1 MSLFKSE
8 TTHKSGADYLVA
20 LSDKE
25 MTGTAIDMVKPT
37 ALPRSD
43 DGKMQRII
51 FAFDIDGT
59 LIKNGSTDRQ
69 HGLVNDGDVPIVH
82 QINTLIV
89 LSTYK
94 NIRIVVWSGG
104 GKQYAEMWGK
114 RLCIDTYVWKYASKL
129 EYKEI
134 KAQCDLLIAVDDIQS
149 TWLGDVNLIVR
160 EK

>member
-1 MSLFKSE
+1 
-8 TTHKSGADYLVA
+8 
-20 LSDKE
+20 
-25 MTGTAIDMVKPT
+25 MTGTAMDMVKPA

-43 DGKMQRII
+43 DGKMQRLI

-59 LIKNGSTDRQ
+59 LIRNGSADRQ
-69 HGLVNDGDVPIVH
+69 HGVVNDGDVPIVH
-82 QINTLIV
+82 QINTLMV

-114 RLCIDTYVWKYASKL
+114 RLGLDKYVWRYASKL
-129 EYKEI
+129 EHQDI
-134 KAQCDLLIAVDDIQS
+134 KAHCDLLIAVDDIQS
-149 TWLGDVNLIVR
+149 TRLGDANAIVR